1 MPHVQKYTQTQVA
14 LIMAHN
20 LRAKKTSYRSADERL
35 EKENKYYVYNGKQ
48 LEEVRADNK
57 KLLDI
62 AYKRQ
67 KKLFKELPHAKRKDL
82 VTMAEWVI
90 TCPKDVWPND
100 RGRFL
105 KASMDYV
112 AERYGVESITCA
124 AMHFDEPNAMPHLHI
139 TFVPVDGKGRICARN
154 VLTRRELQRFHP
166 ELEQYVSKKLGYE
179 VHILREPEERTKVSK
194 PLSQYKAETMQQEA
208 KAKIDK
214 ALEHEEAAKELERS
228 ARLIRDE
235 AATKEQEAQETLK
248 KAEST
253 LFDARASARAAAA
266 NRAKEY
272 QSKGFLDWL
281 GGKKDPVEYVR
292 SVSTELETVAAIDK
306 QQAKEHEAAVLA
318 REQAVT
324 GKEQRVIARSKELDE
339 WEKRL
344 EAKEKKFAAE
354 REAAEKAAKEEAERI
369 RQEQEQR
376 EQELTRRLEAAEK
389 AERDAADERKDAAEF
404 RAEGTAAKEEANK
417 QYVEA
422 KILSDEANAAIK
434 RWYADKAKWV
444 SIEEANERYQ
454 EEKSRGDTYEESF
467 KDYYNRYNTEKTR
480 ADTAEQT
487 VKQQKVQLINAAAAA
502 IDSDNRINVLQDK
515 LEQEKIKNQQLNTT
529 LENNDNYTL
538 ALRDELRA
546 KNGLISLPAMST
558 DTKARMKAFE
568 QLSETAR
575 ANTIYPKRIEPS
587 DPPAGLVA
595 NIKQELTK
603 SKGIHRSSRKGPS
616 GPSDGR

>member
-20 LRAKKTSYRSADERL
+20 LRAKSTSYRSADERL
-35 EKENKYYVYNGKQ
+35 EKNNKYFVYNGER

-90 TCPKDVWPND
+90 TCPKDIPPND
-100 RGRFL
+100 RIRFL
-105 KASMDYV
+105 RAAMNYV
-112 AERYGVESITCA
+112 AKRYGVESIVCA
-124 AMHFDEPNAMPHLHI
+124 TMHLDEPNAMPHLHI

-154 VLTRRELQRFHP
+154 VLTRRELQHFHP

-179 VHILREPEERTKVSK
+179 VHILREPDERTKVSK
-194 PLSQYKAETMQQEA
+194 PLSQFKAETMQQEA
-208 KAKIDK
+208 KAKMDK
-214 ALEHEEAAKELERS
+214 ALEHEEAAKESERS

-235 AATKEQEAQETLK
+235 AVRKEQEAQKTLK

-266 NRAKEY
+266 NRTEEY

-306 QQAKEHEAAVLA
+306 QQAKEHEAAVSA

-324 GKEQRVIARSKELDE
+324 DKEQRVIARSKELDE

-344 EAKEKKFAAE
+344 EAKEKEFAAE

-376 EQELTRRLEAAEK
+376 ENQLRQQLLDIQETERQAAQEK
-389 AERDAADERKDAAEF
+389 KDAAEF
-404 RAEGTAAKEEANK
+404 RAEGEQAKKEAHNK
-417 QYVEA
+417 LVDAQ
-422 KILSDEANAAIK
+422 ILSDKANSAIK
-434 RWYADKAKWV
+434 RWYDDKKQWV
-444 SIEEANERYQ
+444 SVEEANERYQ
-454 EEKSRGDTYEESF
+454 DEKYRADNFEQSSEIYR
-467 KDYYNRYNTEKTR
+467 KRYQSEKTR
-480 ADTAEQT
+480 ADKAEQT
-487 VKQQKVQLINAAAAA
+487 VKQQKVQLVNAAAAA
-502 IDSDNRINVLQDK
+502 LDSDNRIDDLQSK
-515 LEQEKIKNQQLNTT
+515 LEQEKAKNQQLNTT
-529 LENNDNYTL
+529 LENSNNYIL

-546 KNGLISLPAMST
+546 KNGLVSLATMST

-595 NIKQELTK
+595 RIKQELTK

>member
-20 LRAKKTSYRSADERL
+20 LRAKSTSYRSADERY
-35 EKENKYYVYNGKQ
+35 EKENKYYVYNGER
-48 LEEVRADNK
+48 LAEVRADNK
-57 KLLDI
+57 KILDI

-82 VTMAEWVI
+82 VTLAEWVI
-90 TCPKDVWPND
+90 TCPKDILPND
-100 RGRFL
+100 RVRFL
-105 KASMDYV
+105 EASMDYV

-124 AMHFDEPNAMPHLHI
+124 AIHLDEPNAMPHLHI

-154 VLTRRELQRFHP
+154 VLTRRELQHFHP

-194 PLSQYKAETMQQEA
+194 PLSQYKAETMRQEA
-208 KAKIDK
+208 KAKMDN
-214 ALEHEEAAKELERS
+214 ALEHEEAAKESERS

-235 AATKEQEAQETLK
+235 AVKKEQEAQKTLK

-266 NRAKEY
+266 NRTKEY
-272 QSKGFLDWL
+272 QSKGFWDWL

-344 EAKEKKFAAE
+344 EAKEKEFAAE

-376 EQELTRRLEAAEK
+376 ENKLRQQLLDIQEAEK
-389 AERDAADERKDAAEF
+389 QAAQDKQDAAEF
-404 RAEGTAAKEEANK
+404 RAEAAEAKEEAEK

-422 KILSDEANAAIK
+422 RILSDEAKAAIK

-444 SIEEANERYQ
+444 SVEEANERYQ
-454 EEKSRGDTYEESF
+454 DEKHRGDIYEQSSE
-467 KDYYNRYNTEKTR
+467 DYRKRYQSEKTR
-480 ADTAEQT
+480 ANKAEQT
-487 VKQQKVQLINAAAAA
+487 VKQQAEQIISHAAEVMSKDKQIKDLQLQIKKEQAK
-502 IDSDNRINVLQDK
+502 SGS
-515 LEQEKIKNQQLNTT
+515 LETT
-529 LENNDNYTL
+529 LADNVEYATM
-538 ALRDELRA
+538 LRAELRY
-546 KNGLISLPAMST
+546 KNGLLPVRPQT
-558 DTKARMKAFE
+558 DTKAKLIAYQE
-568 QLSETAR
+568 QSDQARQKTNFSAKLET
-575 ANTIYPKRIEPS
+575 IEPS
-587 DPPAGLVA
+587 LQRVA
-595 NIKQELTK
+595 EAKTQLLTK
-603 SKGIHRSSRKGPS
+603 GAHHHSTKKLTSS
-616 GPSDGR
+616 SDGR